1 MVMRWSRYVNATGD
15 DDFRDL
21 WAELASE
28 PTVVILG
35 GGFDPRVPKALGLL
49 AEVATAPLQLVR
61 LDIDGGEDADPEM
74 LELANANRA
83 AIDTIAKAAG
93 AAIVEQGFPDV
104 HARRSAGI
112 TMSRAFHA
120 AGHLDDVKQVVIDIS
135 GLPRS
140 VYFPFVRGLLLA
152 ADDDWA
158 GNVHVVAS
166 DSSDI
171 DAAIIEEGAEE
182 PRALGGFAGQ
192 SRDIEW
198 AATVWVPVVGEGMAQ
213 QLGALLEAIGPDEVV
228 PVLPFPATNPRRG
241 DNLLLE
247 HRELL
252 LDRLLVEPRNYLY
265 AAESNPFDLYR
276 AITELRDRYQESLRP
291 LGAARF
297 VLSTH
302 SSKLLSIGVLLAA
315 HEMGLEVMH
324 VSPSRYGVRHD
335 VNLAALA
342 DRCTPTDL
350 WLAGDAYR

>member
-1 MVMRWSRYVNATGD
+1 MVMRWSRYVKATAD
-15 DDFRDL
+15 DAFRDL
-21 WAELASE
+21 WGELASE

-35 GGFDPRVPKALGLL
+35 GGFDPRVPKALSLL
-49 AEVATAPLQLVR
+49 ADVATAPLHIVR
-61 LDIDGGEDADPEM
+61 LDIDGGEEADPEM
-74 LELANANRA
+74 LELANANRS
-83 AIDTIAKAAG
+83 AIDTIVKSAA
-93 AAIVEQGFPDV
+93 ATIVEQDFPDV

-112 TMSRAFHA
+112 TMSRAFHE
-120 AGHLDDVKQVVIDIS
+120 AGHLDDVNQVVIDIS

-171 DAAIIEEGAEE
+171 DAAIIEEGAED

-192 SRDIEW
+192 TRDIEW
-198 AATVWVPVVGEGMAQ
+198 AATVWVPVLGEGMAQ

-228 PVLPFPATNPRRG
+228 PVLPFPARNPRRG
-241 DNLLLE
+241 DDLLLE

-276 AITELRDRYQESLRP
+276 AITDLRDRYQESLRP

-324 VSPSRYGVRHD
+324 VSPSRYGVRQD
-335 VNLAALA
+335 VNLTALA
-342 DRCTPTDL
+342 ERCTPTDL

>member
-1 MVMRWSRYVNATGD
+1 MAMRWSRYVNATGD
-15 DDFRDL
+15 DAFRDL
-21 WAELASE
+21 WGELASE

-49 AEVATAPLQLVR
+49 AEVATAPLQVVR

-74 LELANANRA
+74 LELADANRA
-83 AIDTIAKAAG
+83 AIDAITKSIG
-93 AAIVEQGFPDV
+93 ATVVEQDFPHV

-112 TMSRAFHA
+112 AMSRIFHE
-120 AGHLDDVKQVVIDIS
+120 AGHLGDVSQVVIDIS

-152 ADDDWA
+152 ADGDWA
-158 GNVHVVAS
+158 GNVHVMAS

-192 SRDIEW
+192 TREIEW
-198 AATVWVPVVGEGMAQ
+198 SATVWVPVLGEGMTQ
-213 QLGALLEAIGPDEVV
+213 QLSALLEAIGPDEVV
-228 PVLPFPATNPRRG
+228 PVLPFPARNPRRG
-241 DNLLLE
+241 DDLLLE

-276 AITELRDRYQESLRP
+276 AITDLRDRYQESLRP

-335 VNLAALA
+335 ANLAALA
-342 DRCTPTDL
+342 ERCTPTNL
-350 WLAGDAYR
+350 WLAGDSYR

>member
-1 MVMRWSRYVNATGD
+1 MRWSRYVNAAGAD
-15 DDFRDL
+15 AFRDL
-21 WAELASE
+21 WSELATA

-35 GGFDPRVPKALGLL
+35 GGFDPRVPRALALL
-49 AEVATAPLQLVR
+49 AEVATAPLHVVR
-61 LDIDGGEDADPEM
+61 LDIDGGEDAEAEM
-74 LELANANRA
+74 LDLADANRA
-83 AIDTIAKAAG
+83 AIDTIVKSAG
-93 AAIVEQGFPDV
+93 ASLVEQDFPDV
-104 HARRSAGI
+104 QARRSAGI
-112 TMSRAFHA
+112 TMSRAFHE
-120 AGHLDDVKQVVIDIS
+120 AGHLDHAEQVVIDIS

-140 VYFPFVRGLLLA
+140 VYFPFIRGLLLA
-152 ADDDWA
+152 ADGDWA

-166 DSSDI
+166 DSSAI
-171 DAAIIEEGAEE
+171 DSAIIEEGAEN

-192 SRDIEW
+192 DRDVDW
-198 AATVWVPVVGEGMAQ
+198 AATVWVPVLGEGMGQ

-228 PVLPFPATNPRRG
+228 PVLPFPARNPRRG
-241 DNLLLE
+241 DDLLLE

-252 LDRLLVEPRNYLY
+252 LDRLFVEPRNYLY

-276 AITELRDRYQESLRP
+276 AITQLRDRYQESLRP

-302 SSKLLSIGVLLAA
+302 SSKLLSVGVLLAA

-335 VNLAALA
+335 VDLPALA